1 MEYPQSKFPIRLLR
15 SVNYNFSPYSTHMG
29 SRRNSHHPSAEGLFD
44 SIKEEIPSTNPM
56 TLVEEK
62 VKEKSSLKG

>member
-1 MEYPQSKFPIRLLR
+1 MI
-15 SVNYNFSPYSTHMG
+15 FSPYSTHMG

-62 VKEKSSLKG
+62 VKEKSSMKG